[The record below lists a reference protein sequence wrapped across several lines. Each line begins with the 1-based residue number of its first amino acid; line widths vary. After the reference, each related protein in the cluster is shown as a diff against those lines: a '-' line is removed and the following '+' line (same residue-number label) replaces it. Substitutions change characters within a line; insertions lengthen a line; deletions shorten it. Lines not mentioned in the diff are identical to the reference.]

1 VRRVCQVGTM
11 ATIGTMH
18 RSQTRSRRLRDY
30 FSWPYRQMDY
40 GLVLAV
46 LALVAVGLIM
56 VYSASLYVG
65 LYFQGSADYYF
76 RRQFV
81 GAVLGVAGIFVLLT
95 LDYHFIRRA
104 STYVMLGTLALH
116 FVVLV
121 AGDTLLGARRGL
133 YQGSFQPSELA
144 KLVTIFYV
152 ADWLS
157 SKGDRIKDFSMGLV
171 PFVVVVGI
179 VGGLIAV
186 QPDLSTAMLIVLIG
200 FTMFFIAGARWSHFI
215 SILLVGILAFVF
227 LINVFPHAAERWDDY
242 VTMLQDPGEVEW
254 HTKQVFYGLARGGL
268 FGQGLGN
275 SFQKTGPLPVP
286 HSDSILAV
294 IGEELGLVGCLL
306 VLALLGFI
314 GSRGYR
320 IVMKTADPYGQML
333 ALGVTSWLVYQALV
347 NAAVIAGI
355 IPFTGLPLPFVSYGG
370 SSMMVSLWGVGV
382 LLNISQQNRKLEAG
396 LARQERRK
404 SAAAGLGRRD
414 RRTHLPRAS
423 HRR

>member
-1 VRRVCQVGTM
+1 
-11 ATIGTMH
+11 
-18 RSQTRSRRLRDY
+18 
-30 FSWPYRQMDY
+30 MDY

-46 LALVAVGLIM
+46 VALLAVGLIM
-56 VYSASLYVG
+56 VYSASLFIG
-65 LYFQGSADYYF
+65 LYFHGSAGYYF
-76 RRQFV
+76 ERQAY
-81 GAVLGVAGIFVLLT
+81 GALLGVAGIIFLLT
-95 LDYHFIRRA
+95 IDYHLIRRA
-104 STYVMLGTLALH
+104 STYIMLGTLALL

-144 KLVTIFYV
+144 KLVTICYV

-215 SILLVGILAFVF
+215 SILLVGVLAFVF
-227 LINVFPHAAERWDDY
+227 LINVFPHAAERWNDY
-242 VTMLQDPGEVEW
+242 VAMIRDPSEVEW
-254 HTKQVFYGLARGGL
+254 HTKQVFYGLARGGV

-294 IGEELGLVGCLL
+294 IGEELGLAGCLL
-306 VLALLGFI
+306 VLSLI
-314 GSRGYR
+314 GLVGYRGYR
-320 IVMKTADPYGQML
+320 IMVKTADPYGQLL
-333 ALGVTSWLVYQALV
+333 ALGITSWLVYQGLV
-347 NAAVIAGI
+347 NAAVIVGI

-370 SSMMVSLWGVGV
+370 TSMVVSLWGVGV
-382 LLNISQQNRKLEAG
+382 LLTISQQNKKLEAG
-396 LARQERRK
+396 LARQERK
-404 SAAAGLGRRD
+404 KGATAGLGRRD

-423 HRR
+423 HRRS